1 MDKSKTILDENR
13 AIVEGIARDG
23 LLDNI
28 IRQVTRNRPD
38 PDYCDLVQDLL
49 LSLMYDPKLIVAQG
63 NNQLNFYLAR
73 IVMNNIA
80 SSTSPFYRIYK
91 RPLKMSDPITDTA
104 LRIPDDE

>member
-1 MDKSKTILDENR
+1 MDKAKTITDENR
-13 AIVEGIARDG
+13 AIVETIAREG

-28 IRQVTRNRPD
+28 IRQVTRNRAD